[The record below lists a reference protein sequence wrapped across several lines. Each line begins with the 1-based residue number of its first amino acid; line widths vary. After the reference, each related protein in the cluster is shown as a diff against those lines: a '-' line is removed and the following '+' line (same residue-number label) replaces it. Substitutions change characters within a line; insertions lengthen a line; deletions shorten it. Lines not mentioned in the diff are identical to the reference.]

1 MWLSLEDS
9 SINDTLGLAVDNDVI
24 TSLSNFGVDSING
37 EQQFLFMGKA
47 TGDLYRLN
55 TISDQ
60 HSVEQSTNF
69 EVLVTMLGTPDPDM
83 FYPAF
88 PPSPLLE
95 YPENSPIVKNWAH
108 AVDSQVY
115 GFVTDYD
122 QYNWRLA
129 APEQGGVGNGLL
141 SAGSMLCYGWFRI
154 TCYNK
159 DDGSLV
165 WQRPS
170 IKRGVYG
177 NPDLWA
183 KSEVSSGSGGRAA
196 QTVLITDLVY
206 GVFYSLDPVTGENM
220 WLLNCGDFKEW
231 GIQCTSGTGNNWGY
245 GAMALSPDKEVVYF
259 HPAAKFHIWR
269 QRSSS
274 SPRRRQL

>member
-1 MWLSLEDS
+1 MALEQAGGLALAVYPTGVGYVVAVNDDGTEAWKTFVGAGLNPPEALGKVRLSFQKTYVIVTYNTNAGGQIVWLSLEDS

-183 KSEVSSGSGGRAA
+183 KSEVSSSSGGRAA
-196 QTVLITDLVY
+196 
-206 GVFYSLDPVTGENM
+206 
-220 WLLNCGDFKEW
+220 
-231 GIQCTSGTGNNWGY
+231 
-245 GAMALSPDKEVVYF
+245 
-259 HPAAKFHIWR
+259 
-269 QRSSS
+269 
-274 SPRRRQL
+274 